1 MSQKIEKAPAKAA
14 HKKTIPSEPGKI
26 AEFFQYIRESRME
39 LKKVVWPTRKEV
51 GATTL
56 AVLLLVAVMVLYLG
70 VVDFGL
76 TKLMKLILS

>member
-14 HKKTIPSEPGKI
+14 HKKATPSHPGKV
-26 AEFFQYIRESRME
+26 AEFFQYLRESRME

-51 GATTL
+51 GATTI

-70 VVDFGL
+70 AVDFGL
-76 TKLMKLILS
+76 TKLMKFILS

>member
-1 MSQKIEKAPAKAA
+1 MSQNMEKTPAKAVQ
-14 HKKTIPSEPGKI
+14 KKTAPSQPGKI
-26 AEFFQYIRESRME
+26 AEFFQYLRESRIE
-39 LKKVVWPTRKEV
+39 LRKVVWPTRREV

-76 TKLMKLILS
+76 TKLMKIILS

>member
-14 HKKTIPSEPGKI
+14 HKKTIPSEPGKV
-26 AEFFQYIRESRME
+26 AEFFQYIRDSRME
-39 LKKVVWPTRKEV
+39 LKKVAWPTRKEV
-51 GATTL
+51 GATTI